1 MARPGFWWVYVL
13 ERADGSWYT
22 GISTD
27 PRRRFEQ
34 HRAGKGAKANA
45 VSAPQRLV
53 CLEAVGDYPAALRR
67 EAQVKGLSK
76 AAKRLYAADPGGLDS
91 PGPGAAWMHRKPKK
105 RRKARG
111 KRILKA

>member
-34 HRAGKGAKANA
+34 HRAGKGARANK
-45 VSAPQRLV
+45 VSQPLRLV
-53 CLEAVGDYPAALRR
+53 CLEAVGTYAEALRR
-67 EAQVKGLSK
+67 EAQVKGLAK
-76 AAKRLYAADPGGLDS
+76 AAKRLYAADPGSLS
-91 PGPGAAWMHRKPKK
+91 APLPGATWLHRK
-105 RRKARG
+105 
-111 KRILKA
+111 